1 MEAAVKIAKQ
11 RLSVLERIRCHAHIW
26 GKLIESGSEGVQ
38 WRSLRSAGSDPSQ
51 PSSIQHIFN

>member
-26 GKLIESGSEGVQ
+26 GLINRIRERGCTMEVVEVG
-38 WRSLRSAGSDPSQ
+38 G
-51 PSSIQHIFN
+51 